1 MPLKNTLE
9 SRISYRIKRSK
20 SRVFLR
26 KDFSD
31 IGGYDQVGRILR
43 ILVEKKV
50 LINIGYGAYARTR
63 KSSITGKYIPEK
75 PITDLAKELLKK
87 LNVKIAPT
95 QSDIDYKKGNSTQV
109 PTGRVIGVK
118 GRIARKIEYNGA
130 SISYERYA

>member
-43 ILVEKKV
+43 ILQE
-50 LINIGYGAYARTR
+50 
-63 KSSITGKYIPEK
+63 S
-75 PITDLAKELLKK
+75 
-87 LNVKIAPT
+87 
-95 QSDIDYKKGNSTQV
+95 
-109 PTGRVIGVK
+109 
-118 GRIARKIEYNGA
+118 
-130 SISYERYA
+130 